1 MKKLKKKNIVIA
13 VFVILI
19 LVFGGLAFAVQK
31 AFNENVKKEF
41 NVVDKSGKN
50 LPEGQ
55 KDRLNVLVLGMEHTR
70 TDMIM
75 VATFDP
81 KGKTLNMISIPR
93 DTYVENSYR
102 DGTLKKINSV
112 YEMPSTKGG
121 VERLAE
127 KVSEIL
133 GIPIHDY
140 VMVDY
145 NAVAK
150 ITDAVGGVEV
160 NIPFNMYYDDPY
172 SDPPLHVHFSK
183 GNVYLDGSNAIE
195 YLRWRHNNDGSHGE
209 EGDEGRVKRQQ
220 NFMKKILEKSLNPT
234 TLPKIIEVAFASV
247 ETSLDLSQVMGLVAD
262 AASMPKENIHFY
274 QEVGTPSYFNQLW
287 YYLADI
293 DKTQA
298 LMQKIIN
305 NSIITDED
313 LNPSKEF
320 EAAALRR
327 GNDSGYVRSYNSNEE
342 SEDNAP
348 ASTKKTVE
356 STQLKTDDVLFENE
370 QKNEAN
376 QQNQNTNANTDV
388 QPPVTDESI
397 NNSVVDDT
405 NKTTGETQGQ
415 TENTNQQTETTN
427 NQEPV
432 QPTTPDPSS
441 TEGSDNSSGNESPIF

>member
-1 MKKLKKKNIVIA
+1 
-13 VFVILI
+13 
-19 LVFGGLAFAVQK
+19 
-31 AFNENVKKEF
+31 
-41 NVVDKSGKN
+41 
-50 LPEGQ
+50 
-55 KDRLNVLVLGMEHTR
+55 
-70 TDMIM
+70 
-75 VATFDP
+75 
-81 KGKTLNMISIPR
+81 
-93 DTYVENSYR
+93 
-102 DGTLKKINSV
+102 
-112 YEMPSTKGG
+112 
-121 VERLAE
+121 
-127 KVSEIL
+127 
-133 GIPIHDY
+133 
-140 VMVDY
+140 
-145 NAVAK
+145 
-150 ITDAVGGVEV
+150 
-160 NIPFNMYYDDPY
+160 
-172 SDPPLHVHFSK
+172 
-183 GNVYLDGSNAIE
+183 
-195 YLRWRHNNDGSHGE
+195 
-209 EGDEGRVKRQQ
+209 
-220 NFMKKILEKSLNPT
+220 
-234 TLPKIIEVAFASV
+234 
-247 ETSLDLSQVMGLVAD
+247 MGLVAD

-376 QQNQNTNANTDV
+376 QQNQNTDANTDV